1 MGIVFNNNSN
11 MSLLTQASLILTPT
25 AEKAGK
31 LYSVVPSNGNGDM
44 DVVRGTVATRVNSLG
59 LIENVPVN
67 EPRLNYEAGSPSILI
82 EPQRTNLALRSE
94 EFNNVIWSK
103 LMGSTITLDSSIL
116 NPAGGTSNF
125 IYTASNLAFGGILR
139 QAITALSGQSYTVSF
154 FVKKINY
161 RYVGIRFNTSQ
172 TANRC
177 PNYDFDTDTLNKQGV
192 TCDLT
197 RVLFP
202 NGWVRLS
209 LTFISTTTT
218 GTTDIALTTANGD
231 TNVALTGT
239 EKMFVWGAQNE
250 LGAYPTSYIPTL
262 GSAQTRNLDSL
273 TRANI
278 FTNNLI
284 TSAGGTWFIELNNNI
299 LLTRDAS
306 GNGIWIGDNNTVST
320 IGNSFNIRHNGGTSR
335 LGINKAVSGTLTG
348 LYTTL
353 TNTVK
358 IAIDWNGTTAD
369 VFVNGVKVVTGT
381 AFTSTNMEFLNS
393 GVGGGCVP
401 KYIKSMMLFP
411 TPLTDSECIALTT
424 L

>member
-1 MGIVFNNNSN
+1 
-11 MSLLTQASLILTPT
+11 MSLLTQASLIVTPN
-25 AEKAGK
+25 AVKASK
-31 LYSVVPSNGNGDM
+31 LYSIIPSNGNGDM
-44 DVVRGTVATRVNSLG
+44 TVVRATTATRVNSAG
-59 LIENVPVN
+59 IIESVASNV
-67 EPRLNYEAGSPSILI
+67 PRLNYDVAGGCPSILI
-82 EPQRTNLALRSE
+82 EPQRTNQLTFCSDLSNSIWLKPNYALTSVDSIQGLTTTRITKNSTNNGLYNGTGARNVVYNLGTSTAAIKTLSCLIRKGNTNKVG
-94 EFNNVIWSK
+94 FLINNV
-103 LMGSTITLDSSIL
+103 LVGALTLVTTDFNFTTKTFS
-116 NPAGGTSNF
+116 NTSVG
-125 IYTASNLAFGGILR
+125 L
-139 QAITALSGQSYTVSF
+139 TVSYE
-154 FVKKINY
+154 N
-161 RYVGIRFNTSQ
+161 
-172 TANRC
+172 
-177 PNYDFDTDTLNKQGV
+177 L
-192 TCDLT
+192 
-197 RVLFP
+197 
-202 NGWVRLS
+202 
-209 LTFISTTTT
+209 
-218 GTTDIALTTANGD
+218 TTDIYKFNLTFD
-231 TNVALTGT
+231 DTGT
-239 EKMFVWGAQNE
+239 STSKAIWIAPIDNSNNTVTDAYLDIAYFQLEA
-250 LGAYPTSYIPTL
+250 GAYSTSYIFTTN
-262 GSAQTRNLDSL
+262 AIVTRNTDVI
-273 TRANI
+273 TRNNI
-278 FTNNLI
+278 YTNNLI

-335 LGINKAVSGTLTG
+335 LSINKAVSGTLTG